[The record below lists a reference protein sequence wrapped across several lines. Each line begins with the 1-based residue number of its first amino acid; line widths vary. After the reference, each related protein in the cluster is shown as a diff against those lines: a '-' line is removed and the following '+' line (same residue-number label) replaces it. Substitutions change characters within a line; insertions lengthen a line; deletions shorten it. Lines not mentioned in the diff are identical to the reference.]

1 MCPPRPSLKIIDEGQ
16 QVKQVAKSLPSK
28 AVKFQRQ
35 DQNMHG
41 CVARHKTLL
50 NKHMTLSPSERLSYT
65 LISSLSME
73 SLSCSL
79 KTLGAF
85 MWRIP
90 QRIGSSVA
98 LDAVTSCLLASHDA
112 VLRGGNRPS
121 RINPHL
127 YAQALCHIQRA
138 IQDPKE
144 RLSYNTLC
152 AVLLFQR
159 IEVCF
164 PSR

>member
-1 MCPPRPSLKIIDEGQ
+1 M
-16 QVKQVAKSLPSK
+16 KQVAKSLPSK